1 MKVYTKGGDE
11 GTTSLIGGAR
21 VAKIDS
27 RVEAYGTVDELIAF
41 IALLG
46 DKLCENS
53 ETCAF
58 YVTDLNKINSTLMTV
73 EAHLACDENSVKTI
87 PEISDLAITY
97 LEQRIDELQEELKP
111 IDKFTIPGGDQR
123 VSLSHVCRTV
133 CRRAERRAIAAKYE
147 HPITPNVIVY
157 LNRLSDYLY
166 VLGRVLTAEFG
177 VTEIL
182 WVP

>member
-27 RVEAYGTVDELIAF
+27 RVEAYGTVDELTAF

-53 ETCAF
+53 EKCAL
-58 YVTDLNKINSTLMTV
+58 YVADLNKINSTLMSV
-73 EAHLACDENSVKTI
+73 EAHLACDEGSVKML
-87 PEISDLAITY
+87 PEISDSAVEY
-97 LEQRIDELQEELKP
+97 LEQRIDEFLEGLKP
-111 IDKFTIPGGDQR
+111 IDKFTIPGGDLR
-123 VSLSHVCRTV
+123 VSLCHVCRTV

-147 HPITPNVIVY
+147 HPINPKVIVY

-166 VLGRVLTAEFG
+166 VLSRELTSEFG
-177 VTEIL
+177 IEEIL

>member
-11 GTTSLIGGAR
+11 GTTSLIGGVR

-27 RVEAYGTVDELIAF
+27 RVEAYGTVDELTAF

-46 DKLCENS
+46 DKLCQNRDM
-53 ETCAF
+53 CGR
-58 YVTDLNKINSTLMTV
+58 YIGDLNKINSMLMTV
-73 EAHLACDENSVKTI
+73 ESHLASDETTAKKL
-87 PEISDLAITY
+87 PEISDEAIEY
-97 LEQRIDELQEELKP
+97 LENRIDEMQEGLKP
-111 IDKFTIPGGDQR
+111 LDKFTIPGGDVR
-123 VSLSHVCRTV
+123 LSLCHVCRTV

-147 HPITPNVIVY
+147 YPITPNVLVY

-166 VLGRVLTAEFG
+166 VLGRVLTAEFNIE
-177 VTEIL
+177 EIL